1 MLGIN
6 AQQNARAKVLMSHTA
21 LSCDNVPMKDWA
33 ITYILHV
40 LEVKDWSANRLA
52 TEAGLASSTINRP
65 LREPDWPHEISRTTI
80 KKVQKASGIDP
91 APFIP
96 DGFSEDKS
104 IFTSPRRQTVA
115 DRALAELDQPK
126 QTPNAQ
132 TINEIKI
139 AVVGPL
145 AQIVATVNREG
156 IARLRAKLDAI
167 ESMLDEN

>member
-6 AQQNARAKVLMSHTA
+6 AQQIARAKVLVPRNA
-21 LSCDNVPMKDWA
+21 QFCDSVPMKDWA

-40 LEVKDWSANRLA
+40 LEAKDWSANRLA
-52 TEAGLASSTINRP
+52 TEAGVASSTINRP
-65 LREPDWPHEISRTTI
+65 LRERDWPHKISRTTLTKI
-80 KKVQKASGIDP
+80 QEASGIDP
-91 APFIP
+91 SPFIP

-104 IFTSPRRQTVA
+104 MFSGVRIRTVA
-115 DRALAELDQPK
+115 DRALDNLDKPQPA
-126 QTPNAQ
+126 PNAQ
-132 TINEIKI
+132 AVNEIKI

-167 ESMLDEN
+167 ESMLDD